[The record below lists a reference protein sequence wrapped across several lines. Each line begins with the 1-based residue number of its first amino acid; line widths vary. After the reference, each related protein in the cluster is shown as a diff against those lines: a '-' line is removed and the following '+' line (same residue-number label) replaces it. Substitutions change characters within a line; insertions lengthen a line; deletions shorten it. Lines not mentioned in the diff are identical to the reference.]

1 MSLKFIYKFDAFRT
15 EEVEKVEI
23 EKRGEEEV
31 KVTKKVK
38 EEVPYKFA
46 ILKPGR
52 GLKEE
57 AEIFHAGLMNEY
69 VINRG
74 LMTRQQ
80 LIKRYAND
88 GGSMSEPEKIRYATL
103 LGTILKEEEKLERIQ
118 INLDS
123 LKEEE
128 KNKRIDECTHSLVMA
143 RAELNDII
151 ASQNNLYEHTAE
163 TKAEEKTIFWWA
175 LKLAYT
181 EKDGT
186 FVPFFGPGSIVE
198 RIAKYDEMEEADE
211 SFNREVIKRFLW
223 YVSLWYSGQISTEE
237 DFKRVTEQHKEAP
250 KVAESIIAEA
260 VKANEVKAE
269 LKS

>member
-1 MSLKFIYKFDAFRT
+1 MSLKFIYKFKVSRP
-15 EEVEKVEI
+15 EEVEKTEV

-31 KVTKKVK
+31 KVVKKVK
-38 EEVPYKFA
+38 EDVSYNFA

-88 GGSMSEPEKIRYATL
+88 GGSMSEPEKKRYAEL
-103 LGTILKEEEKLERIQ
+103 LTTILKEEEKLERIQ
-118 INLDS
+118 INLDG

-128 KNKRIDECTHSLVMA
+128 KNAKLDECTRALVMA

-163 TKAEEKTIFWWA
+163 TKAEEKTIFWWV
-175 LKLAYT
+175 LKLAYA
-181 EKDGT
+181 EKGGE
-186 FVPFFGPGSIVE
+186 FVPFFGSGSIAE
-198 RIAKYDEMEEADE
+198 RMAKYDELEDSEE
-211 SFNREVIKRFLW
+211 SFSREVIKRFLW
-223 YVSLWYSGQISTEE
+223 YISLWYTGNISTEE
-237 DFKRVTEQHKEAP
+237 DFKRVTEEHKTKPEDTQ
-250 KVAESIIAEA
+250 
-260 VKANEVKAE
+260 E
-269 LKS
+269 LKSEETKKT